1 MSRVS
6 IMTDDRKSAIALIAG
21 SLGGILTMAL
31 HPTAAASLTA
41 EQVGH
46 LSVIS
51 GTAHSLAMGSV
62 LLLFLGACGLARR
75 MAAADRISFA
85 AIVTYGF
92 ACVAIM
98 IAAAVSGFI
107 VPGIMKH
114 MVRDVPAAEHQWQ
127 IVIDGI
133 FQINQAFARVYSVAA
148 SIAII
153 LWSVSALRNGGLG
166 RGVAIYG
173 CVVAPLIILGIGIG
187 HLRLDVHGM
196 AVVMLGQTI
205 WFILVGSQ
213 LYTFADNLRT
223 EDLHHDTA

>member
-1 MSRVS
+1 
-6 IMTDDRKSAIALIAG
+6 MTDDRKSGIALIAG
-21 SLGGILTMAL
+21 SLGGVLTMAI

-51 GTAHSLAMGSV
+51 GIAHSLAMVSV

-75 MAAADRISFA
+75 LAAADRISFA

-173 CVVAPLIILGIGIG
+173 CVVAPLIIVGIGIG

-223 EDLHHDTA
+223 EDLQHDTA